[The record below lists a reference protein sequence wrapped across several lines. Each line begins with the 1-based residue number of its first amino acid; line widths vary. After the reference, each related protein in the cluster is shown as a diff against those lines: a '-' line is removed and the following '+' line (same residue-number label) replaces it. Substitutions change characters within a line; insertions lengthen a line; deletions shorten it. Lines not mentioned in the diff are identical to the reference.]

1 MGGRGFHR
9 RQSRIPMYES
19 TLPGIFPCFD
29 LRRFCTRMGYLFRKR
44 MGGRLPSVRGPQR
57 AICSPHSRF
66 PGLDPHVVCVTFR
79 LGQVRRSGHIRR
91 SFSLRKIGVRNRL
104 CCPASAEP
112 HLFQQL
118 FCFTFCPASPVPGG
132 VLDLVAAI
140 IIPLSSLAGI
150 PELATKPFGS
160 IVQPTAQK
168 LLGGGRRPLLQ
179 TLFAGLF
186 LFDFID
192 FLSPP
197 GREKGPRLRPFFLRN
212 YVASNC
218 SINLVDINLYSR
230 VFLGKLFINGTMVLP
245 HLMRPRPESTL
256 VM

>member
-1 MGGRGFHR
+1 MGSRGFHR
-9 RQSRIPMYES
+9 CQSRIPMHES
-19 TLPGIFPCFD
+19 ALSGIFPCFD

-66 PGLDPHVVCVTFR
+66 PGLDPHTIRLTFR
-79 LGQVRRSGHIRR
+79 PGQIRRSGRIRR

-112 HLFQQL
+112 HLFQQF
-118 FCFTFCPASPVPGG
+118 FCSTFCPATPAPSG

-140 IIPLSSLAGI
+140 IVPLASLAGI
-150 PELATKPFGS
+150 TELATESLRS
-160 IVQPTAQK
+160 IIQPTAQK

-179 TLFAGLF
+179 TFFAWLL

-192 FLSPP
+192 SITPP
-197 GREKGPRLRPFFLRN
+197 KKKRAVRQIGRQP
-212 YVASNC
+212 
-218 SINLVDINLYSR
+218 
-230 VFLGKLFINGTMVLP
+230 VFV
-245 HLMRPRPESTL
+245 
-256 VM
+256 

>member
-57 AICSPHSRF
+57 AVCSSHSCF
-66 PGLDPHVVCVTFR
+66 PGLDPHVVCLTFR
-79 LGQVRRSGHIRR
+79 LGQVCRSGRIRR

-112 HLFQQL
+112 HLFQQF
-118 FCFTFCPASPVPGG
+118 FCATFCPASPAPGG

-140 IIPLSSLAGI
+140 AVLPLSSLAGI

-168 LLGGGRRPLLQ
+168 PLRDRRYPLLQ
-179 TLFAGLF
+179 TLCAGLF
-186 LFDFID
+186 LLKD
-192 FLSPP
+192 LKS
-197 GREKGPRLRPFFLRN
+197 
-212 YVASNC
+212 V
-218 SINLVDINLYSR
+218 V
-230 VFLGKLFINGTMVLP
+230 
-245 HLMRPRPESTL
+245 
-256 VM
+256 